1 MASSCVTLCIAGA
14 SAWTIQLNVL
24 NQSRF
29 SVLKYSSYINML
41 SWFQHAIYKYF
52 KSILPWWWQVK
63 SQCHMFTLNYIFFP
77 AFFNLLMSWFHEK
90 PFTGYSLWKF
100 ILHFYFWW
108 NPNVNDWFREW
119 IDIYLLTESPLN
131 NAGSIKKV
139 IQEKA
144 LPRKVNYNKRVF
156 FFKRKL

>member
-1 MASSCVTLCIAGA
+1 
-14 SAWTIQLNVL
+14 
-24 NQSRF
+24 
-29 SVLKYSSYINML
+29 
-41 SWFQHAIYKYF
+41 
-52 KSILPWWWQVK
+52 
-63 SQCHMFTLNYIFFP
+63 MFTLNYIFFP

-156 FFKRKL
+156 FFKGNCNFHRINRMFWSWNADKGTTVNYYQNYHYNSWRTCLISLDNFCFKRWKATWLYS